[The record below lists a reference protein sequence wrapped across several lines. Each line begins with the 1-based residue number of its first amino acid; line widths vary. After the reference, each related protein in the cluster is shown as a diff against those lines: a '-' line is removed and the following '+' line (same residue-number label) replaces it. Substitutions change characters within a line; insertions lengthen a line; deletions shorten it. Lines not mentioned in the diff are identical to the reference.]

1 MPGGTAAIRRER
13 LDKFP
18 GCIRVMV
25 MDASV
30 DTIVFDFDGTL
41 VDSTQAVKQ
50 AFVETLAEMEERI
63 PGRSGEKNL
72 DTLSCRTL
80 AEMFHAAGITK
91 SDRIDRAIS
100 TYNRKYL
107 AISPFRSALFP
118 EIPQVLKNL
127 RDREITLA
135 VATNERRENLDALL
149 PAFGLDG
156 FFEATIC
163 ENEVSRSKPE
173 PEMLDTLLKKM
184 DADPLKTL
192 MVGDSNLDME
202 MGRRAGCRT
211 CAAGYGTH
219 SADQLSAAAPDHII
233 HHPKELVDV
242 VAGYFFNRT

>member
-1 MPGGTAAIRRER
+1 
-13 LDKFP
+13 
-18 GCIRVMV
+18 

-41 VDSTQAVKQ
+41 VDSTRAVKQ
-50 AFVETLAEMEERI
+50 AFEETLAELGERT
-63 PGRSGEKNL
+63 PRRSGEKNL
-72 DTLSCRTL
+72 DTLSCHTL
-80 AEMFHAAGITK
+80 SEMFHAAGITE
-91 SDRIDRAIS
+91 SDHIDRAVD
-100 TYNRKYL
+100 TYNRRYL
-107 AISPFRSALFP
+107 AISPIQSAPFP
-118 EIPQVLKNL
+118 EVPQVLQSL
-127 RDREITLA
+127 QDRDITLA

-149 PAFGLDG
+149 PAFGLDS

-173 PEMLDTLLKKM
+173 PEMLHTLLKTM
-184 DADPLKTL
+184 NADPLKTL

-219 SADQLSAAAPDHII
+219 SAGELNAAAPDCII

>member
-1 MPGGTAAIRRER
+1 
-13 LDKFP
+13 
-18 GCIRVMV
+18 

-41 VDSTQAVKQ
+41 VDSTRAVKQ
-50 AFVETLAEMEERI
+50 AFEETLAEMEERP

-72 DTLSCRTL
+72 ETLSCRTL
-80 AEMFHAAGITK
+80 AEMFHAAGVTRP
-91 SDRIDRAIS
+91 DRIDRAIG
-100 TYNRKYL
+100 TYNRRYL
-107 AISPFRSALFP
+107 ALSPIRSTLFP
-118 EIPQVLKNL
+118 EVPQVLQHL

-173 PEMLDTLLKKM
+173 PEMLHTLLKTI

-219 SADQLSAAAPDHII
+219 SAEQLNAAGPDHII
-233 HHPKELVDV
+233 KNPEDLMDV
-242 VAGYFFNRT
+242 VAGYFFIRT